1 MWSKSLR
8 DEIIVE
14 RKMDGLLNV
23 LIRKNVPGCFMVCL
37 LFGLLHSGILNWPE
51 SLIVSIIY
59 FGVVIVKLWS
69 CLHIIVFQ
77 LKIILKRISC
87 YDIVLFLYTC
97 GVLVWNIYS

>member
-1 MWSKSLR
+1 MRSKSLC

-23 LIRKNVPGCFMVCL
+23 LIRKNVPGCFMVSL
-37 LFGLLHSGILNWPE
+37 LFGLLHSGILNWPA

-59 FGVVIVKLWS
+59 FGVVIVNMWS
-69 CLHIIVFQ
+69 FLHIILFH
-77 LKIILKRISC
+77 LKIISR

-97 GVLVWNIYS
+97 LFVWNVFF